1 MADTAKAKGGGK
13 GQEAELAKAYRPG
26 DVEHAIFQS
35 WLDADVFN
43 PDGKGSRAD
52 WTKQPFVIIQP
63 PPNVTG
69 SLHLGHAQRST
80 VEDLMTRHARMQG
93 RPALFLPGLDHAS
106 IAAQYVLD
114 KLLAARGETRATL
127 GREKYLEAMWEFV
140 RTTRETILSQQ
151 RRVGAS
157 LDMTRLRFTMD
168 DFSASA
174 VREAFSRLYSE
185 GLAYRTEALIHW
197 CPGCRTSVSD
207 LEVVPKETAGSLWTM
222 RYHLIDESTGAPDP
236 NAWISVATTRPET
249 LLGDTA
255 VAVNPEDPRYTA
267 LVGRRAMI
275 PFADR
280 AVPIIAD
287 SVVDRAFGTG
297 AVKITPAHDQ
307 DDYDT
312 GKRHGLP
319 MITVLDDAARVN
331 ENGAQFAG
339 LDRYEARRQ
348 IVAALEASD
357 DLDSVKPHEMLIG
370 RCQRSDDV
378 VEPRLKT
385 QWFIRVAPLAAAAL
399 EATRSGKTQILP
411 ERFVKVWEHWMTEM
425 RDWNVSR
432 QLWWGHRIPAWYCPD
447 GHTTVTADP
456 AGPTACQVCG
466 RPAAELRQ
474 DDDIFDTWF
483 SSGLWPFSTLGW
495 PEKTHDFE
503 RFYPGSVM
511 ETAYDIIFFWVARMM
526 MLGIH
531 LTGEAPFHT
540 VYLSGLIR
548 DPYGQKMSKTKGN
561 SVDPLETIEEVGA
574 DALRFAL
581 VNGAAPGNDSRLGPE
596 KLESSR
602 NFTNKL
608 WNVARFVL
616 GARPASI
623 PAGAP
628 RALPDRNHVGPA
640 DRWILSRAA
649 ATVAAVD
656 EAMRLYAFG
665 EASQTLYEAIWNE
678 YCDWGVELAKIRL
691 ADESLAAADREA
703 TWWTLVAVLDTY
715 LRLLHPI
722 MPFVTEAIW
731 EKLPHRSADP
741 ALLIVADWPT
751 NSTTTVD
758 AAAELEV
765 AALIELV
772 RAVRNARSEAR
783 IEPAAWLPVD
793 VYVPDSL
800 GPTFDALRPAIER
813 LARARP
819 LSREL
824 VSETIRCGVAG
835 GLSVIV
841 GDIEAVVRPAG
852 RDDAQD
858 GRDRAR
864 LERELTDAQSMLA
877 AARGRLAN
885 ESFTSRAPAAVVEGA
900 RARAAELEDLV
911 VRLAERL
918 ES

>member
-1 MADTAKAKGGGK
+1 MADRANTP
-13 GQEAELAKAYRPG
+13 AEGRPPETELPKAYRPS
-26 DVEHAIFQS
+26 DVEHAVFEE

-52 WTKQPFVIIQP
+52 WSKEPFVIIQP

-80 VEDLMTRHARMQG
+80 VEDLMTRHARMQR

-114 KLLAARGETRATL
+114 KLLLAKGETRTTL

-140 RTTRETILSQQ
+140 LETRETILSQQ

-168 DFSASA
+168 EVSARA
-174 VREAFSRLYSE
+174 VREAFFRLYNE

-207 LEVVPKETAGSLWTM
+207 LEVIPTETTGSLWTM
-222 RYHLIDESTGAPDP
+222 RYHLIDEKTGAPDP
-236 NAWISVATTRPET
+236 TAWISVATTRPET

-255 VAVNPEDPRYTA
+255 VAVNPEDPRYA
-267 LVGRRAMI
+267 AFVGRRAMI
-275 PFADR
+275 PFVDR

-287 SVVDRAFGTG
+287 AVVDRAFGTG

-307 DDYDT
+307 DDYET

-319 MITVLDDAARVN
+319 MITVLDDAARIN
-331 ENGAQFAG
+331 ENGARFAG
-339 LDRYEARRQ
+339 LDRFEARRQ
-348 IVAALEASD
+348 IVEALQARG
-357 DLDSVKPHEMLIG
+357 DLDSIKPHEMLLG

-385 QWFIRVAPLAAAAL
+385 QWFVRVAPLAAAAL
-399 EATRSGKTQILP
+399 EATRSGRTLILP

-447 GHTTVTADP
+447 DHTTVTADS
-456 AGPTACQVCG
+456 AGPTACDVCA
-466 RPAAELRQ
+466 RPVAELRQ
-474 DDDIFDTWF
+474 DEDIFDTWF

-531 LTGEAPFHT
+531 MTGQAPFHT

-548 DPYGQKMSKTKGN
+548 DPYGAKMSKTKGN

-581 VNGAAPGNDSRLGPE
+581 VNGTAPGNDARLGAE
-596 KLESSR
+596 KLENAR

-608 WNVARFVL
+608 WNVSRFVL
-616 GARPASI
+616 GSRPASI
-623 PAGAP
+623 PAEAP
-628 RALPDRNHVGPA
+628 RQLPDRNHVGPG
-640 DRWILSRAA
+640 DRWILSRAS

-656 EAMRLYAFG
+656 EAMRQYAFG
-665 EASQTLYEAIWNE
+665 DVSQTLYEAIWNE

-691 ADESLAAADREA
+691 ADDSLPEADREA
-703 TWWTLVAVLDTY
+703 TWWTLVEVLDTY
-715 LRLLHPI
+715 LRLLHPT
-722 MPFVTEAIW
+722 MPFVTETIW
-731 EKLPHRSADP
+731 KKLPHRPADP

-751 NSTTTVD
+751 ASTETRDVATEV
-758 AAAELEV
+758 EV
-765 AALIELV
+765 AALIDLV
-772 RAVRNARSEAR
+772 RAVRNARAEAR
-783 IEPAAWLPVD
+783 IEPAAWVPVD
-793 VYVPDSL
+793 VYVPEAL
-800 GPTFDALRPAIER
+800 GHTFEALHPAIER

-819 LSREL
+819 LNREL
-824 VSETIRCGVAG
+824 SSESIRRGVDG
-835 GLSVIV
+835 GLSIIA
-841 GDIEAVVRPAG
+841 GEIEAVIRPAAS
-852 RDDAQD
+852 DEAQ
-858 GRDRAR
+858 GERDRAR
-864 LERELTDAQSMLA
+864 LQRELTDAQAMLA
-877 AARGRLAN
+877 AARARLAN
-885 ESFTSRAPAAVVEGA
+885 DSFTSRAPAAVVDGA
-900 RARAAELEDLV
+900 KTRAGELEELV
-911 VRLAERL
+911 ARLSERL
-918 ES
+918 RV